1 MTNAFDKTDTRT
13 PTDKKLDEWLGEDSL
28 DQAPSKKPDTGEAP
42 GGPQAPDTPAVRSL
56 EQEKHQQESKSENEE
71 LNEAL
76 EESFP
81 ASDPIS
87 QTSPIVS
94 TQRDGDKSQ

>member
-13 PTDKKLDEWLGEDSL
+13 PTDKKLDEWLGEHSV
-28 DQAPSKKPDTGEAP
+28 DQAP
-42 GGPQAPDTPAVRSL
+42 GGPKAPETPAVRSL
-56 EQEKHQQESKSENEE
+56 EQEQQNAETKSEEDD

-81 ASDPIS
+81 ASDPVS
-87 QTSPIVS
+87 QVSPTTS
-94 TQRDGDKSQ
+94 TQRDSDVKK

>member
-13 PTDKKLDEWLGEDSL
+13 PTDKKLDEWLGEDSV
-28 DQAPSKKPDTGEAP
+28 DQAP

-56 EQEKHQQESKSENEE
+56 EQEQNNAQHKSESDD
-71 LNEAL
+71 LNDAL

-81 ASDPIS
+81 ASDPVS
-87 QTSPIVS
+87 QTSRTTS
-94 TQRDGDKSQ
+94 TQRDSDADK